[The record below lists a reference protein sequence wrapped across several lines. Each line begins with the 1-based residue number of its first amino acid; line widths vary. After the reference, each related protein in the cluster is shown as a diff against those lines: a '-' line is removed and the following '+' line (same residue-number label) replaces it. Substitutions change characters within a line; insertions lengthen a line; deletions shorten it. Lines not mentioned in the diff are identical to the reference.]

1 MGKIV
6 VLKVGGKGIGSIG
19 NGMIENVD
27 SLIKNIK
34 YHQDQRDKVI
44 IVLSAPKGM
53 TRELTALGKGLTK
66 KGDLENLDKILG
78 IGEYISTISIMSA
91 LNSHGIKADGFYGEN
106 LPIITDKNYGSANVI
121 DVETEKV
128 WSSISNGNVAVIP
141 GFVGLGGTTL
151 GLDGSDLTAVEMAI
165 AMKKHGE
172 TECILLKDVLG
183 VLPCNIENIPPYEEI
198 SLQDMYA
205 YALLGSRIVFPKGLK
220 RAIES
225 NLAIRVRSINNIGE
239 NKGTLISANASQ
251 KDIVGITNWS
261 EFLTT
266 QDTFLS
272 IVGKDV
278 GKYKKIFQETMS
290 QNILSEKQTKE
301 FFNKEFKN
309 MPFPETPFISCRFPE
324 KISKLTIMSLYDSVF
339 LNKPEQVKIFNSKE
353 M

>member
-19 NGMIENVD
+19 DGMIENVD

-34 YHQDQRDKVI
+34 YHKDLGDKVI
-44 IVLSAPKGM
+44 LVLSAPKGM
-53 TRELTALGKGLTK
+53 TRELTALGKGLIK
-66 KGDLENLDKILG
+66 EGDLENLDKILG

-91 LNSHGIKADGFYGEN
+91 LNSNGIKADGFYGEK

-121 DVETEKV
+121 NVETEKV
-128 WSSISNGNVAVIP
+128 WSSISSGNVAVIP

-151 GLDGSDLTAVEMAI
+151 GLDGSDLTAVEVAI

-183 VLPCNIENIPPYEEI
+183 VLPCNVENISPYNEI
-198 SLQDMYA
+198 SLQDMYT

-220 RAIES
+220 RAIEA

-239 NKGTLISANASQ
+239 NKGTLISGNIPK

-266 QDTFLS
+266 NDTFLS
-272 IVGKDV
+272 IVGSDAE
-278 GKYKKIFQETMS
+278 KYKKILQETMS

-301 FFNKEFKN
+301 FFNKEFKK
-309 MPFPETPFISCRFPE
+309 MPFPKTPFITCRFPG
-324 KISKLTIMSLYDSVF
+324 KISKLTIMNLYDSIF
-339 LNKPEQVKIFNSKE
+339 LNKPENANIPNQNFR
-353 M
+353 